1 MLPTT
6 DTKELQSRYWREF
19 HHYLETNCATLP
31 KCNNAHNTWCNFPL
45 GTSLGTLEAVIN
57 TKGSNR
63 VELRI
68 HGKKATETFR
78 KLEMMYKDEFGQQID
93 KAIWDPMPTRILKRI
108 YVEQSADLY
117 TYEDWFR
124 QFEWLKKNL
133 EAIYSFF
140 RPKLKA
146 LGK

>member
-1 MLPTT
+1 M
-6 DTKELQSRYWREF
+6 
-19 HHYLETNCATLP
+19 
-31 KCNNAHNTWCNFPL
+31 
-45 GTSLGTLEAVIN
+45 GTLEAVIN